1 MGLEI
6 GSFVLFSTLLALA
19 PGPDNTFVLVQ
30 SMRYGARKGLFIVL
44 GLVLGCAVHTTWVV
58 IGVATLMERMPSL
71 AVLLRVFGTLYMLYL
86 AYLLLTA
93 DDGSTPGE
101 QEGKEGSHL
110 FMLRTGFLMNV
121 LNPKVGI
128 FFLSFFPGFLFSDTL
143 SNYIQFIVLGL
154 VFMAVTLLVFG
165 GIALGGSRL
174 SKWFRVERW
183 SRGFRYVQIGVF
195 LLVVVFLWLE

>member
-1 MGLEI
+1 MGWEL

-30 SMRYGARKGLFIVL
+30 SMRYGARKGLYIVL

-58 IGVATLMERMPSL
+58 LGVAALTERIPSIGIIL
-71 AVLLRVFGTLYMLYL
+71 KVFGSMYMLYL
-86 AYLLLTA
+86 VYLLLTQ
-93 DDGSTPGE
+93 DNGPGLGE
-101 QEGKEGSHL
+101 QEAKKGSDL

-143 SNYIQFIVLGL
+143 STYMQYITLGL
-154 VFMAVTLLVFG
+154 LFMTVTLLVFG
-165 GIALGGSRL
+165 SIAIGGSRL
-174 SKWFRVERW
+174 SKWLQVDRW
-183 SRGFRYVQIGVF
+183 SKSFRYVQIGVF